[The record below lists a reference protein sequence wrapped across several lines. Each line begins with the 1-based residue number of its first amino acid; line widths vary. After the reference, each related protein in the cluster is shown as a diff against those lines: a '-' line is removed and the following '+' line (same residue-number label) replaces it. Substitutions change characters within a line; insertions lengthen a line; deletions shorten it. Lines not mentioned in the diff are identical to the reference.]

1 MQLARFAQ
9 NTWLILLIGCLTAS
23 LCTTASA
30 EKVKLFL
37 KGNSI
42 LEGDLLAEKRDQ
54 LVMDMGYTVLLVPR
68 SQVARIN
75 KETKEPAEGSSS
87 VPTEKPVDQT
97 IEKAG
102 LYSIAK
108 DQLPDQSVPEL
119 TQKLGGA
126 VVQVRTP
133 SGIGSGFIIHPD
145 GYLITNYHVIEGE
158 TEIII
163 EVYQEEKGALKRVAF
178 EKTRIVALDKFADL
192 ALLKMETETSP
203 TKPFP
208 TVLLGDIRSVHV
220 GQPAFAIG
228 SPLGLERTVT
238 EGIVSTKTR
247 AFEGRLFLQTTTQI
261 NPGNSGGPLFSHR
274 GEVIGV
280 TNMKLNF
287 SEGLGFAI
295 PVDRLRYFLDN
306 REAFAYD
313 QHNPSSPYRYL
324 PAPEIVNVSRSERS
338 NKPEGGTQNNN
349 K

>member
-1 MQLARFAQ
+1 M
-9 NTWLILLIGCLTAS
+9 AS
-23 LCTTASA
+23 SCPSASA

-37 KGNSI
+37 RGNSI
-42 LEGDLLAEKRDQ
+42 LEGDLLTEKRDQ
-54 LVMDMGYTVLLVPR
+54 LVMDMGYTVLLIPR
-68 SQVARIN
+68 SQIARIQ
-75 KETKEPAEGSSS
+75 KETEKLAPDSDAAKEP
-87 VPTEKPVDQT
+87 TNQT
-97 IEKAG
+97 IEHSG
-102 LYSIAK
+102 LYSISK
-108 DQLPDQSVPEL
+108 NKLPNQSVPEL
-119 TQKLGGA
+119 TRALGGA

-133 SGIGSGFIIHPD
+133 SGLGSGFMIHPE

-158 TEIII
+158 TEIVI

-178 EKTRIVALDKFADL
+178 ENTRIVALDKFADL
-192 ALLKMETETSP
+192 ALLKMETDTETS
-203 TKPFP
+203 TTFP
-208 TVLLGDIRSVHV
+208 TVLLGDIRSVEV

-261 NPGNSGGPLFSHR
+261 NPGNSGGPLFNHR

-324 PAPEIVNVSRSERS
+324 PAPGIVNVSQSERS
-338 NKPEGGTQNNN
+338 KKPEGGSQNNN
-349 K
+349 

>member
-1 MQLARFAQ
+1 MLPLAAYLMFVVSG
-9 NTWLILLIGCLTAS
+9 LLFSNCPPLK
-23 LCTTASA
+23 A

-42 LEGDLLAEKRDQ
+42 LEGDLIAEKRDQ
-54 LVMDMGYTVLLVPR
+54 WVMDMGYTILLIPR
-68 SQVARIN
+68 SEVARVD
-75 KETKEPAEGSSS
+75 KESNVSGDTAQQSDGMTAPP
-87 VPTEKPVDQT
+87 VTES
-97 IEKAG
+97 G
-102 LYSIAK
+102 LYSVAK
-108 DQLPDQSVPEL
+108 SELPEQTVPAL
-119 TQKLGGA
+119 ARTLGAA
-126 VVQVRTP
+126 VVQVQTP
-133 SGIGSGFIIHPD
+133 SGIGSGFIIHPE

-158 TEIII
+158 TEITI
-163 EVYQEEKGALKRVAF
+163 EVYQKEKGALKRASF
-178 EKTRIVALDKFADL
+178 EHARIVALDKFADL
-192 ALLKMETETSP
+192 ALLKMESDRKQSES
-203 TKPFP
+203 FP
-208 TVLLGDIRSVHV
+208 YVLLGDVRSIHV
-220 GQPAFAIG
+220 GQSAFAIG

-261 NPGNSGGPLFSHR
+261 NPGNSGGPLFNHR

-295 PVDRLRYFLDN
+295 PVDRLKYFLDN

-324 PAPEIVNVSRSERS
+324 PAPKIVNVSKSPK
-338 NKPEGGTQNNN
+338 NKQPEDGPQ